1 MIDEYCDRLVDFLCR
16 SVPKVVKPRAVRLS
30 SSCLGWRMK
39 LYLGTAWNK
48 VAIALG
54 HIKNE
59 DNMERFM
66 RESEER
72 SDDDI
77 KRLKAFLKERVLV
90 LAKLDAW
97 DRTIRFTG
105 MLVLLMI
112 CVLGIAAKGGVG
124 LGITAASLCIMWLS
138 TAIESNYAPV
148 ARGIRQRYLA
158 ATILRSAAIGLM
170 MVSYFFYYIV
180 QGVPSNVVLQSAM
193 IITIAIHDLLFLAL
207 VAFNRRQPL
216 FLRALAGMMGML
228 PALTAASACALAA
241 SCLFRPWPL
250 PFSGI
255 AGALGAILTFA
266 GDQLITMTQL
276 GGIRL
281 KYHSIWVCLL
291 MTGGFTLMLLGA
303 WTYAI

>member
-1 MIDEYCDRLVDFLCR
+1 MIDDFFDRLVDRLCQF
-16 SVPKVVKPRAVRLS
+16 VPMVVKPRAVRFS
-30 SSCLGWRMK
+30 NSCFGWRTK
-39 LYLGTAWNK
+39 LYIGTLWSK
-48 VAIALG
+48 IAAAFG

-59 DNMERFM
+59 ENMERFM

-72 SDDDI
+72 SDDEI
-77 KRLKAFLKERVLV
+77 KRLKAFIKERVLV
-90 LAKLDAW
+90 LTKLDAW

-112 CVLGIAAKGGVG
+112 CVLGIAEKGGMG

-148 ARGIRQRYLA
+148 ARGVRQRYLA

-170 MVSYFFYYIV
+170 MVGYFFYYIV

-193 IITIAIHDLLFLAL
+193 IITVAIHDLLFITL

-216 FLRALAGMMGML
+216 FLRALAGVTGML

-250 PFSGI
+250 PFSGV
-255 AGALGAILTFA
+255 ACALGAILAFA

-303 WTYAI
+303 WTYTP

>member
-1 MIDEYCDRLVDFLCR
+1 MDEHIDRLVDGLCR
-16 SVPKVVKPRAVRLS
+16 SVPRVVRPRMVRFS
-30 SSCLGWRMK
+30 YSALGWLMK
-39 LYLGTAWNK
+39 LYVGTAWSK
-48 VAIALG
+48 IAGAFG

-59 DNMERFM
+59 ENMERFM

-72 SDDDI
+72 SDDEI
-77 KRLKAFLKERVLV
+77 KRLKAFIKERVLV
-90 LAKLDAW
+90 LTKLDAW

-105 MLVLLMI
+105 ILVLLML
-112 CVLGIAAKGGVG
+112 CVLAIAAKGGMG
-124 LGITAASLCIMWLS
+124 LGVTAASMCMMWLS

-158 ATILRSAAIGLM
+158 ATLLRGFSIGIM
-170 MVSYFFYYIV
+170 MLNYFFYYMV

-193 IITIAIHDLLFLAL
+193 IIALAIHDLLFLVL

-216 FLRALAGMMGML
+216 FLRALAGVMGML

-241 SCLFRPWPL
+241 SCVFRPWPL
-250 PFSGI
+250 PLSGI
-255 AGALGAILTFA
+255 AGALGAILAFA

-303 WTYAI
+303 WTYAL